1 MARLTPEEAR
11 VDNAFRRLNRRLQTA
26 FNSLG
31 PDSEVYSKL
40 ESYALSLGVRGA
52 TVMIDRNGVPRL
64 VRNKV
69 SLGKLANS
77 NIAHNITV
85 WLDSHTD
92 TKTEVANISAQLRS
106 SGGMITVTRAE
117 FKEMVKA
124 RAAAERQAR
133 ETIHQNLALLYDYEH
148 QSDFIDDILSDWAKG
163 TGRKTYDDIVALA
176 EAADKLK
183 KEISKG
189 NITQAPPKSPFD

>member
-1 MARLTPEEAR
+1 MAKLTPEEAR

-26 FNSLG
+26 YNSLG
-31 PDSEVYSKL
+31 PDSEVYAKL

-52 TVMIDRNGVPRL
+52 TVKTSSNGVPYV
-64 VRNKV
+64 VRDKA
-69 SLGKLANS
+69 SLSTLAKS
-77 NIAHNITV
+77 NISQNITV

-92 TKTEVANISAQLRS
+92 TKTEVANIRKQLKKT
-106 SGGMITVTRAE
+106 GVKVTKGMI
-117 FKEMVKA
+117 KA

-148 QSDFIDDILSDWAKG
+148 QADFIDDILADWAKG
-163 TGRKTYDDIVALA
+163 TGRKTYEDIVALA

-183 KEISKG
+183 KQISQG
-189 NITQAPPKSPFD
+189 SIQQAPPKSPFD

>member
-40 ESYALSLGVRGA
+40 ESYALSLGARGA
-52 TVMIDRNGVPRL
+52 TVKVDRNGVPRL

-92 TKTEVANISAQLRS
+92 TKTEVANILTQLRKN
-106 SGGMITVTRAE
+106 GQVTVTRDML
-117 FKEMVKA
+117 KEMVKA

-133 ETIHQNLALLYDYEH
+133 ETIHQNLALLYDYQH
-148 QSDFIDDILSDWAKG
+148 QADFVDDILSDWEKG
-163 TGRKTYDDIVALA
+163 TGRKTYDDILALSD
-176 EAADKLK
+176 AADKLK

>member
-1 MARLTPEEAR
+1 MAKLTPEEAR

-26 FNSLG
+26 YNSLG

-40 ESYALSLGVRGA
+40 ESYATSLGVRGA
-52 TVMIDRNGVPRL
+52 TVKTDRNGVPYV
-64 VRNKV
+64 VRDKA
-69 SLGKLANS
+69 SLTKLSKS
-77 NIAHNITV
+77 NISVNINT

-92 TKTEVANISAQLRS
+92 TKTTVSNIRAQLKAKNPGLKIS
-106 SGGMITVTRAE
+106 KGMI
-117 FKEMVKA
+117 KA
-124 RAAAERQAR
+124 RAAAERQAK

-148 QSDFIDDILSDWAKG
+148 QADFIDDILSDWAKG

-183 KEISKG
+183 KQISQG
-189 NITQAPPKSPFD
+189 SIQQAPPKSPFD

>member
-1 MARLTPEEAR
+1 MAKLTPEEAR

-31 PDSEVYSKL
+31 PDSEVYTKL
-40 ESYALSLGVRGA
+40 LSYAMSLKVRGA
-52 TVMIDRNGVPRL
+52 TVKTDRNGVPR
-64 VRNKV
+64 VIRDKV
-69 SLGKLANS
+69 SLGNLASS
-77 NIAHNITV
+77 NIAQNITV

-92 TKTEVANISAQLRS
+92 TKTEVANITAQLRKA
-106 SGGMITVTRAE
+106 GQVTVTRAM

-148 QSDFIDDILSDWAKG
+148 QADFIDDILSDWAKG
-163 TGRKTYDDIVALA
+163 TGRKSYDDIVALA

>member
-40 ESYALSLGVRGA
+40 ESYALSLGARGA
-52 TVMIDRNGVPRL
+52 TVMIDRNGVPRV

-92 TKTEVANISAQLRS
+92 TKTEVANIMTQLRKN
-106 SGGMITVTRAE
+106 GEVKVTRGIL
-117 FKEMVKA
+117 KEMVKA

-148 QSDFIDDILSDWAKG
+148 QADFIDDILSDWAKG
-163 TGRKTYDDIVALA
+163 TGRKTYDDIVELA

>member
-1 MARLTPEEAR
+1 MAKLTPEEAR

-26 FNSLG
+26 YKSLG
-31 PDSEVYSKL
+31 PDSEVYAKL

-52 TVMIDRNGVPRL
+52 TVKTDSNGVPR
-64 VRNKV
+64 VIRDKA
-69 SLGKLANS
+69 SLSKLSKS
-77 NIAHNITV
+77 NISQNITV

-92 TKTEVANISAQLRS
+92 TKTEVANIRKQLRKT
-106 SGGMITVTRAE
+106 GVKVTPGAI
-117 FKEMVKA
+117 KA

-148 QSDFIDDILSDWAKG
+148 QADFIDDILSDWAKG
-163 TGRKTYDDIVALA
+163 TGRKTYEDIVALA

-183 KEISKG
+183 NQIRQG
-189 NITQAPPKSPFD
+189 TIQQAPPKSPFD